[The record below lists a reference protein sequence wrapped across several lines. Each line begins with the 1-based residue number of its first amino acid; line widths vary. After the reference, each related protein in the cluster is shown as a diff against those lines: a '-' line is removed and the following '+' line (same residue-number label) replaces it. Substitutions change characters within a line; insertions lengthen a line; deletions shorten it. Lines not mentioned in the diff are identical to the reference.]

1 MFILIW
7 TPITNPAFLEV
18 FSIWYYSSLSLGI
31 QIRSRFPND
40 VIFGGTVTSDPP
52 SYIPGHVWA
61 TTHRTASSSS
71 ELSEG
76 LLKNMAIIRT
86 GIKTNWGRT
95 EFWLGP
101 CFFLQHQTAQLKIN
115 TERPGETGPW
125 TSPCL
130 PGGNENK
137 IWSDHSET
145 TAPTKRTKGYGNLQ
159 VSAQDQCLPR
169 AWWHVVY
176 LHMQCQDTHLLPK
189 LGLSTFDIS
198 YNARKLIKAPN
209 ITGCFG
215 SPQKLV

>member
-101 CFFLQHQTAQLKIN
+101 CFFFFAASNSAI
-115 TERPGETGPW
+115 
-125 TSPCL
+125 
-130 PGGNENK
+130 ENK
-137 IWSDHSET
+137 HGKT
-145 TAPTKRTKGYGNLQ
+145 RGNWALNFP
-159 VSAQDQCLPR
+159 VSARRKWKQNLIRPFWNNGTDKKNKRIWEPSSFCTRP
-169 AWWHVVY
+169 V
-176 LHMQCQDTHLLPK
+176 
-189 LGLSTFDIS
+189 ST
-198 YNARKLIKAPN
+198 
-209 ITGCFG
+209 
-215 SPQKLV
+215 